1 MYKMKKYYGS
11 WAILA
16 GLWITACTEPNQPKE
31 MVPSVKLEQV
41 KAASEETSLQYPG
54 KVKAAQDVN
63 LAFKVSGT
71 LARIY
76 VDEGKPVQAGQL
88 LAELDPTDYQVQLD
102 ATEAQYLQVKAEA
115 ERVMALYQEGAA
127 TSDANDKA
135 TYGLKQITAKYKH
148 HQDELAYTKLYA
160 PFSGAIQKRIF
171 EAHETVGA
179 GMPVLSMISGGTPEV
194 EINLPAA
201 AYIHRDRFSTFSCT
215 FDLYPGETYTLKPI
229 SITPKANA
237 NQLYTMRLKL
247 ADGAKSMPSPGMNTM
262 VTIRYTEDEGTPECI
277 VPTTALRTEGG
288 KTLLFVYQAEGTVK
302 ACPVETLRL
311 LNNGHA
317 VVKAADNTLKPGD
330 QVVAAGVREMKEGA
344 CVKPMPQTTE
354 TNVGGL
360 L

>member
-1 MYKMKKYYGS
+1 MHQMKKYYGS

-127 TSDANDKA
+127 TTDANDKA

-160 PFSGAIQKRIF
+160 PFSGAIQ
-171 EAHETVGA
+171 
-179 GMPVLSMISGGTPEV
+179 
-194 EINLPAA
+194 
-201 AYIHRDRFSTFSCT
+201 
-215 FDLYPGETYTLKPI
+215 
-229 SITPKANA
+229 
-237 NQLYTMRLKL
+237 
-247 ADGAKSMPSPGMNTM
+247 
-262 VTIRYTEDEGTPECI
+262 
-277 VPTTALRTEGG
+277 
-288 KTLLFVYQAEGTVK
+288 
-302 ACPVETLRL
+302 
-311 LNNGHA
+311 
-317 VVKAADNTLKPGD
+317 
-330 QVVAAGVREMKEGA
+330 
-344 CVKPMPQTTE
+344 
-354 TNVGGL
+354 
-360 L
+360 